1 MNVTSKKVDD
11 LNLVL
16 TVKVEAADYDPAR
29 KKKLKDM
36 QRRAEVPGF
45 RKGHVPASLVE
56 KWYGNTALGDAVN
69 EVVSQALQEYVENEK
84 LNIIGEP
91 LPSSDKL
98 DQEWVAGNDF
108 SFDFDVALTPTVDFE
123 IDKTDELPM
132 YSITVTEAEKKKLV
146 EAFKKQNENAD
157 EEYLTKQVAEQLKS
171 EYKQAAEYRLEK
183 DIRDYCVKKAALEV
197 PDKFLRRW
205 LIAANDGKYTVEQI
219 DKDFDAFLDDYRWQL
234 VMGFLT
240 KKYSIQVT
248 EADLKEEAELFAKY
262 QYAMYG
268 ISNIPE
274 EALQKM
280 VDSILQDSSNLQRMG
295 ENVQARKVI
304 AAVKEN
310 LTVKSKKISADKFRE
325 LK

>member
-1 MNVTSKKVDD
+1 MNVKSKKIDD

-36 QRRAEVPGF
+36 QRRADVPGF
-45 RKGHVPASLVE
+45 RKGKVPASLVE

-69 EVVSQALQEYVENEK
+69 EVVGQALQDYVQKKK

-91 LPSSDKL
+91 LPCSEKL
-98 DQEWVAGNDF
+98 EQEWKAGNDF
-108 SFDFDVALTPTVDFE
+108 SFDFDVALTPVVNLTL
-123 IDKTDELPM
+123 DKTDEIPF
-132 YSITVTEAEKKKLV
+132 YTISVTEAEKKKLV
-146 EAFKKQNENAD
+146 EAYKKQDEKAD
-157 EEYLTKQVAEQLKS
+157 EEAITKQVAQQLKD
-171 EYKQAAEYRLEK
+171 EYKQAAEFRFEK
-183 DIRDYCVKKAALEV
+183 DVRDYCVNKAALAV

-205 LIAANDGKYTVEQI
+205 LIAANEGKFTPEQI

-240 KKYSIQVT
+240 KTYSVEVT
-248 EADLKEEAELFAKY
+248 EADLKEEAVNFAKY

-268 ISNIPE
+268 IANVPE
-274 EALQKM
+274 DALQNM
-280 VDSILQDSSNLQRMG
+280 VNAILQDSSNLQRMG

-310 LTVKSKKISADKFRE
+310 VTVKPKKISADKFRE